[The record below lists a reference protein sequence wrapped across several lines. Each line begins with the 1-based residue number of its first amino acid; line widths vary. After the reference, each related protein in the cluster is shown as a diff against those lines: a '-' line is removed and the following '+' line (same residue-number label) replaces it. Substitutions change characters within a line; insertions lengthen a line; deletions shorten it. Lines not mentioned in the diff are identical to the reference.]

1 MEVWVIDDKEEVR
14 GVHFLEDSWRTWL
27 TFGGVGPAQL
37 TGAGKEWYDKY
48 KTDHA
53 GKDPAIYTSYGN
65 ASANVAL
72 AALQKAGTND
82 RYEVL
87 KNVMATK
94 DLATV
99 LGTTSFDANGDAIGG
114 SISGFK
120 VETSWPPAFQLILSV
135 KE

>member
-1 MEVWVIDDKEEVR
+1 
-14 GVHFLEDSWRTWL
+14 
-27 TFGGVGPAQL
+27 
-37 TGAGKEWYDKY
+37 
-48 KTDHA
+48 
-53 GKDPAIYTSYGN
+53 
-65 ASANVAL
+65 
-72 AALQKAGTND
+72 
-82 RYEVL
+82 
-87 KNVMATK
+87 MATK